1 MNEILSTT
9 IHGIWT
15 VVLMITVVGIY
26 AWAWSSKREVAFKEA
41 ANLALDDSVNNP
53 EKEKS

>member
-1 MNEILSTT
+1 MSGT

-15 VVLMITVVGIY
+15 LILMITILGVF

-41 ANLALDDSVNNP
+41 ANLALDDSHSNP
-53 EKEKS
+53 EKEES